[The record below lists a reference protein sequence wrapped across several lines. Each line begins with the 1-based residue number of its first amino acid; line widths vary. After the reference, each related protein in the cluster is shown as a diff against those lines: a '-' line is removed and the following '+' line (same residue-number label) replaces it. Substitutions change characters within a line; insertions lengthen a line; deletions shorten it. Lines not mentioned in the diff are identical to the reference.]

1 MARHGRRLLALLD
14 DDPVT
19 PGDARR
25 TYTHGAQARQVL
37 NDAEEDLKNWVLQ
50 LDEVKEAAAH
60 LEPSGDADAAPDAV
74 SSKSRAPTHQEEAKE
89 ATAVP
94 GSS

>member
-19 PGDARR
+19 PADPRR

-50 LDEVKEAAAH
+50 LDEVKEATAQ
-60 LEPSGDADAAPDAV
+60 LESSGDADATPGAV
-74 SSKSRAPTHQEEAKE
+74 SKSPAPAHQDENKDAK
-89 ATAVP
+89 TVP
-94 GSS
+94 GSL